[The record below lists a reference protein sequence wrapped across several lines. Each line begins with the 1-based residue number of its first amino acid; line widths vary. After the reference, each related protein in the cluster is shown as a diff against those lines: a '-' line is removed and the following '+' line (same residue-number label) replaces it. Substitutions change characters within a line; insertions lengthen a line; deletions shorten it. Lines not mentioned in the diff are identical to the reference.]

1 MTRIDRRNFNRLV
14 SEVVEALDEVKSIV
28 SMDIDKF
35 STDRRARYSLRYSLV
50 VIVEALSD
58 LSVSILEKDFNEDV
72 ESYREVFLKL
82 ASHGVISFET
92 SQNMAKLA
100 SLRNL
105 IVHRYWT
112 IDDLRIY
119 KEAKQNGLEA
129 VERFV
134 KEVTNYVEAKNP

>member
-1 MTRIDRRNFNRLV
+1 
-14 SEVVEALDEVKSIV
+14 
-28 SMDIDKF
+28 
-35 STDRRARYSLRYSLV
+35 
-50 VIVEALSD
+50 
-58 LSVSILEKDFNEDV
+58 
-72 ESYREVFLKL
+72 
-82 ASHGVISFET
+82 
-92 SQNMAKLA
+92 MAKLA

-134 KEVTNYVEAKNP
+134 KEATNYVEAKNP

>member
-1 MTRIDRRNFNRLV
+1 MRH
-14 SEVVEALDEVKSIV
+14 
-28 SMDIDKF
+28 
-35 STDRRARYSLRYSLV
+35 
-50 VIVEALSD
+50 

-92 SQNMAKLA
+92 SQKMAKLA

-105 IVHRYWT
+105 IVYRYWT